1 MSAEP
6 HTEMTAPTIFGDV
19 VRRAHWPED
28 QRAKAAERKIDQIE
42 HGLSRIEKG
51 LHTLSQ
57 AQRRIESVLHANPS
71 NASPELP
78 TSAKATRPSEKHSR
92 SYSVES
98 LLSTKGKSTCFDA
111 QGPGFE
117 GDSSITAHAAFAS
130 TFVDH
135 AVQHRSYRDAGPKL
149 RAAMAALHELLQ
161 MQKTKDDDHFAHEKP
176 LGQDGLGNLPM
187 PPLEFIL
194 PILRELKK
202 KVPLTFTL
210 ICVFGN
216 IEYFTEQCRNI
227 YFATDTFTQATFVI
241 ANAGLYFILQE
252 KMVLARHSGD
262 EGLIASHQAHLNIC
276 RDNLETVLAHLNLLL
291 PAQRENVI
299 ALVMG
304 ASYAIE
310 ISKPSLAWR
319 LNTAACQLCLTLGY
333 HRATNQPGEND
344 DVRRQRAVLFWLAY
358 ILDRALALRL
368 GRPPILQD
376 YEITLPRQLEHLGE
390 FECHRETIHNFM
402 VHAEVQGKI
411 YEELYS
417 PAGLARH
424 VEQRKETAQRC
435 AGILRARVKKMNE
448 ERERARHN
456 AAGKGIEIATMLS
469 MSDELAMLSTLTLIY
484 RSIPPIPDGVSRS
497 VSRTFS
503 DDCIEMAREAMH
515 VHLECIELVEKSP
528 TLATAY
534 MHWIIL
540 FQPFIPFIV
549 LFCHGVEGSAIED
562 LQLIERF
569 MTSLEPWKGL
579 SSQADKLFQL
589 CRVLN
594 DLARTCVEARQAVS
608 GQRQPDVWNQIGGLS
623 FSASQNE
630 SLPGHQSEFIDQDM
644 TMELGLDT
652 WDWGQIDLVSGP
664 ESYQVS
670 DLFTE
675 YYMQLLDAPNAIA
688 QGPLQRGPA
697 GRRDGY

>member
-1 MSAEP
+1 MCS
-6 HTEMTAPTIFGDV
+6 
-19 VRRAHWPED
+19 
-28 QRAKAAERKIDQIE
+28 ERKIDQIE
-42 HGLSRIEKG
+42 HGLARIEKG

-57 AQRRIESVLHANPS
+57 AQRRIESRIHASSS
-71 NASPELP
+71 NAFPELLTP
-78 TSAKATRPSEKHSR
+78 AKATQPPEKHSR
-92 SYSVES
+92 RYSIES
-98 LLSTKGKSTCFDA
+98 LLSTRGKNTHLNG

-117 GDSSITAHAAFAS
+117 GDSSITAHAAFAR
-130 TFVDH
+130 TFVDD
-135 AVQHRSYRDAGPKL
+135 AIQHRSYRDAGPKL

-161 MQKTKDDDHFAHEKP
+161 MQKTKDDDHFAHERP

-187 PPLEFIL
+187 PPLESVL

-216 IEYFTEQCRNI
+216 VDYFTEQCRHI

-241 ANAGLYFILQE
+241 ANAGLYFMLQE

-333 HRATNQPGEND
+333 HRATNQLGESD

-368 GRPPILQD
+368 GRPPVLQD
-376 YEITLPRQLEHLGE
+376 YEITLPRKLEHLGE
-390 FECHRETIHNFM
+390 FECHRETIHSFM

-417 PAGLARH
+417 PAGLARP

-435 AGILRARVKKMNE
+435 AGILLAEVKKMNE
-448 ERERARHN
+448 NRERAREE
-456 AAGKGIEIATMLS
+456 AADGGVEIATMLS

-484 RSIPPIPDGVSRS
+484 RSVPPTPGGGSRGAS
-497 VSRTFS
+497 STFS
-503 DDCIEMAREAMH
+503 IDCIKMAREAMH
-515 VHLECIELVEKSP
+515 VHLECIELVESSP
-528 TLATAY
+528 TLASAY
-534 MHWIIL
+534 MHW
-540 FQPFIPFIV
+540 
-549 LFCHGVEGSAIED
+549 
-562 LQLIERF
+562 
-569 MTSLEPWKGL
+569 
-579 SSQADKLFQL
+579 
-589 CRVLN
+589 
-594 DLARTCVEARQAVS
+594 
-608 GQRQPDVWNQIGGLS
+608 
-623 FSASQNE
+623 
-630 SLPGHQSEFIDQDM
+630 
-644 TMELGLDT
+644 
-652 WDWGQIDLVSGP
+652 
-664 ESYQVS
+664 
-670 DLFTE
+670 
-675 YYMQLLDAPNAIA
+675 
-688 QGPLQRGPA
+688 
-697 GRRDGY
+697 